1 VQKHIPDHLRAKLN
15 AFLDMLISL
24 SVAAFGL
31 LIGAL
36 GEVMDYRVCISLS
49 ACVTCATCWAT
60 IWCRRRHVRAI
71 YQREV
76 QS

>member
-1 VQKHIPDHLRAKLN
+1 LN

-31 LIGAL
+31 IMGAM
-36 GEVMDYRVCISLS
+36 GEVMDYRLCISIS
-49 ACVTCATCWAT
+49 ACVTCLTCWAT
-60 IWCRRRHVRAI
+60 IWRKRKHVRAI

-76 QS
+76 Q